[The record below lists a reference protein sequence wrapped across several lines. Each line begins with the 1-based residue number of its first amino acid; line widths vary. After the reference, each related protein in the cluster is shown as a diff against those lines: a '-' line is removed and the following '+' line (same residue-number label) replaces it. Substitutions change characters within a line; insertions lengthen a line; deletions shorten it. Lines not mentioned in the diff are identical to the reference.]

1 MSTNNHLGRDPSL
14 SDEEDFVTVLKED
27 FIDALP
33 HVRVPDAEPAES
45 AETPSNGNTWIFFT
59 DPSTSSRVLNGA
71 SDGANTSGRNRLRLR
86 GHDPPRGTSLNAV
99 YPGVKPFLPMLL
111 VREQAPLPYDAV
123 PRLHLPL
130 TGEPGICDAVAAAPT
145 MYGHLLRRSPI
156 PSRKLVGYEP
166 TEKSVVTESR
176 RFYVTRYYTEMLRA
190 DFGRI
195 EVEGSPWRSARL
207 MARGEDPA
215 SSSRNSRNGHSVPD
229 NDLLCAALR

>member
-1 MSTNNHLGRDPSL
+1 MSTNNHLEWDPSL

-59 DPSTSSRVLNGA
+59 EPSDSTRVLPGA
-71 SDGANTSGRNRLRLR
+71 SDGADTSNRSRPRLRD
-86 GHDPPRGTSLNAV
+86 HVPPRSTSLNAV
-99 YPGVKPFLPMLL
+99 YPGVKPFLPRLL

-123 PRLHLPL
+123 PRLYLPL
-130 TGEPGICDAVAAAPT
+130 TGEPGIRDAVAAAPT

-156 PSRKLVGYEP
+156 PSRKLVGYKP
-166 TEKSVVTESR
+166 TEKKVVTESR
-176 RFYVTRYYTEMLRA
+176 RFHVTRYYTEMLRA

-195 EVEGSPWRSARL
+195 EAEGSPWRSARL
-207 MARGEDPA
+207 MARGEDLAPP
-215 SSSRNSRNGHSVPD
+215 SRSGRHVHSMTD
-229 NDLLCAALR
+229 NDLLCATLH

>member
-1 MSTNNHLGRDPSL
+1 MTTNNHSGWVPPL
-14 SDEEDFVTVLKED
+14 SDDEDFVTVSKED
-27 FIDALP
+27 FIDGPP
-33 HVRVPDAEPAES
+33 HLRAPDTGSVEPAK
-45 AETPSNGNTWIFFT
+45 TPSDSSTWIFFT
-59 DPSTSSRVLNGA
+59 DPSNSSRVLPGA
-71 SDGANTSGRNRLRLR
+71 SDGADISDKSRPRLR
-86 GHDPPRGTSLNAV
+86 DNVPPRSTSLNAV
-99 YPGVKPFLPMLL
+99 YPGVKPFLPRLL

-123 PRLHLPL
+123 PRLYLPL
-130 TGEPGICDAVAAAPT
+130 TGEPGIRDAVAAAPT

-156 PSRKLVGYEP
+156 PSRKLVGYKP

-207 MARGEDPA
+207 MARGEDLA

-229 NDLLCAALR
+229 NDLPCATLH